1 MRKRLPFIWD
11 YDIDEELL
19 LAMLS
24 GSLTLGRLGR
34 EWAAI
39 RIIEHA
45 PYSDI
50 VSLLGFKALIKD
62 WPVWR
67 SRIRSQS
74 RRRGIDFL
82 VRWIPER
89 HPELVA

>member
-11 YDIDEELL
+11 YDIDEEQL
-19 LAMLS
+19 LAILS
-24 GSLTLGRLGR
+24 GSLTLGRLDR
-34 EWAAI
+34 EWAAV
-39 RIIEHA
+39 RVIEHA

-50 VSLLGFKALIKD
+50 VSLLGFKALID
-62 WPVWR
+62 GWPLWR
-67 SRIRSQS
+67 NRIRSQS

-89 HPELVA
+89 HPDLVA